1 MRMQVETVQ
10 GCKEPPHCESRLGG
24 GAGVVEVGQSS
35 ATVLSSSLCD
45 GGGGESLKVSVFTT
59 RIAQ

>member
-24 GAGVVEVGQSS
+24 GARVVEVGQSS
-35 ATVLSSSLCD
+35 ATVLSLSFCD
-45 GGGGESLKVSVFTT
+45 VGCVCVGGVS
-59 RIAQ
+59 

>member
-24 GAGVVEVGQSS
+24 GARVVEVGQSS
-35 ATVLSSSLCD
+35 ATVISLSFCD
-45 GGGGESLKVSVFTT
+45 AGCVCVGGVS
-59 RIAQ
+59 